1 MFRRRHAY
9 LVLSVA
15 LTAVVAVLPAS
26 AHARHGNA
34 TPCGG
39 DPSYI
44 GHAGDD
50 GGFFRYPTGR
60 SAEHINAGTFVLAID
75 DTSTVQN
82 FHLTDLTWGGTHL
95 DRSTTAEE
103 ETAVCW
109 TVTLEVGDYQWQSD
123 ADPGDIRGVVT
134 VHPPIPPPPPPPP
147 PPPSPAGPPAPPP
160 PPPPSTQP
168 DLIFTV
174 GPDAHIATFYADGRK
189 LTNLPPGTYNV
200 QVHDL
205 SANHNLHLTG
215 PGIDEK
221 TSVADIEHPVWRL
234 TFRAG
239 TYRLKCDVHP
249 TTVKASFTVSTTAP
263 PVPHCKV
270 PKLVGRGLTP
280 ARHAIR
286 AAHCSVGRVRYA
298 NSKRAR
304 GKVVAQTPRA
314 GRTFAVGTRVNLLV
328 SRGRR

>member
-1 MFRRRHAY
+1 
-9 LVLSVA
+9 V
-15 LTAVVAVLPAS
+15 
-26 AHARHGNA
+26 
-34 TPCGG
+34 
-39 DPSYI
+39 
-44 GHAGDD
+44 
-50 GGFFRYPTGR
+50 
-60 SAEHINAGTFVLAID
+60 TF
-75 DTSTVQN
+75 
-82 FHLTDLTWGGTHL
+82 
-95 DRSTTAEE
+95 
-103 ETAVCW
+103 
-109 TVTLEVGDYQWQSD
+109 EVGDYQWQSD
-123 ADPGDIRGVVT
+123 ADPGEIRGVVT
-134 VHPPIPPPPPPPP
+134 VHPPLPPPPPPPP

-174 GPDAHIATFYADGRK
+174 GPDAHMATFYADGRK

-280 ARHAIR
+280 ARRAIR
-286 AAHCSVGRVRYA
+286 AAHCSVGRIRYA
-298 NSKRAR
+298 RSKRAR
-304 GKVVAQTPRA
+304 GKVLSQSPRA
-314 GRTFAVGTRVNLLV
+314 GRTLAVGTRVNLLV